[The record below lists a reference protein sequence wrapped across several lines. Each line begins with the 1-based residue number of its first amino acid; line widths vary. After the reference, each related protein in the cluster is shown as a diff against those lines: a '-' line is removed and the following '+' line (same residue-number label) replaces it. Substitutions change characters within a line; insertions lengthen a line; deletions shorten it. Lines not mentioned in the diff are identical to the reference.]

1 MSNFTVV
8 SDIPLVVGQRGRKP
22 TDFPLDEMEAG
33 QSFLIEC
40 DPSNKKTIESWRR
53 KFLVAKKRFIAQYGE
68 EFKFT
73 TAVVAADEERGL
85 AAGLRIW
92 RTV

>member
-1 MSNFTVV
+1 MAFSID
-8 SDIPLVVGQRGRKP
+8 SDVPVITGQRGRKP
-22 TDFPLDEMEAG
+22 TEFPLDQMEAG

-40 DPSNKKTIESWRR
+40 DSTSKKVVESWRR
-53 KFLVAKKRFIAQYGE
+53 KFLVAKKRFIATYGE

-92 RTV
+92 RTA